1 MDVWMDTDVKILIVL
16 TQINYWLYWP
26 SQEIKYLCGCQYT
39 IVKFVWLLEIPTN
52 YWNES
57 NMSLINIHISFYL
70 FHLAYRITW
79 VLLENKFDNFQINL
93 LIDKRTTF
101 SVVRIEFN
109 LDSSVSEWTGS
120 IGSFISYFLLSPHF
134 ITTEIKV

>member
-1 MDVWMDTDVKILIVL
+1 
-16 TQINYWLYWP
+16 
-26 SQEIKYLCGCQYT
+26 
-39 IVKFVWLLEIPTN
+39 
-52 YWNES
+52 
-57 NMSLINIHISFYL
+57 MSLINIHISFYL
-70 FHLAYRITW
+70 FHLANRITW

-134 ITTEIKV
+134 ITTEIKVYFKTLTKTIRNDASLMLATAKACHGRFGIFQGGGRIQCQRIK